1 MSIQRTAGSQNAANP
16 KQPLGGSGGSNRAP
30 AFQISPALE
39 TQSYLKCLV
48 YGEAGSGKTW
58 LCGTS
63 LQIDSMHDVLL
74 INADQ
79 GELTLTTEP
88 ELKDHLGSLATVQ
101 CTSWRE
107 FARVY
112 DFLKLHCKLRQ
123 ADDENGLKELQDKYM
138 GEGSAKKRLY
148 KFKTVIIDSISEV
161 EAFSMSTAMGVEV
174 DGALDE
180 EMPTSSWDEI
190 RQNRSNILRLARQ
203 FRDLPMHI
211 LLTAGRSLR
220 EDQTTKK
227 SAIMP
232 DLTGSLREK
241 LPHYMDL
248 VGYLTV
254 NMTTKNEERVIVRRM
269 YVQPIGRWIA
279 KCRFASYREQWFDNP
294 TMPEVLKGVGL
305 D

>member
-1 MSIQRTAGSQNAANP
+1 
-16 KQPLGGSGGSNRAP
+16 
-30 AFQISPALE
+30 
-39 TQSYLKCLV
+39 V
-48 YGEAGSGKTW
+48 
-58 LCGTS
+58 
-63 LQIDSMHDVLL
+63 
-74 INADQ
+74 
-79 GELTLTTEP
+79 
-88 ELKDHLGSLATVQ
+88 

-107 FARVY
+107 FARIY
-112 DFLKLHCKLRQ
+112 DFLKLHCKLRDSD
-123 ADDENGLKELQDKYM
+123 ADEDELRTLQDKYM

-148 KFKTVIIDSISEV
+148 KFRTVIIDSISEV
-161 EAFSMSTAMGVEV
+161 EAFSMSVAMGVEV

-211 LLTAGRSLR
+211 LMTAGRSLR
-220 EDQTTKK
+220 EDATTKK

-248 VGYLTV
+248 VGYMTV
-254 NMTTKNEERVIVRRM
+254 NMKTEGDERVIVRRM